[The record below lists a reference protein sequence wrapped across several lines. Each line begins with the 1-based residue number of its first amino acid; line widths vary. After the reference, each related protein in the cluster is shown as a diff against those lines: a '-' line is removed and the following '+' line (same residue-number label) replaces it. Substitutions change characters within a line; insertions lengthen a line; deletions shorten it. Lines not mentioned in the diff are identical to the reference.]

1 MHPPGIDIF
10 AKAFRAIRPRT
21 PLPEFE
27 VRFRPYADINHVIR
41 MRDGKVMVGLSD
53 LLEGAPTAVLES
65 IAFILVSKLY
75 RKPIP
80 QRYQH
85 RYRQFLNRRHVREQ
99 IHVIRR
105 VRGRKWIGSA
115 AGEFFHLEEVFE
127 RLNQQ
132 HFAGMMQRPSLTW
145 SRSASRHSLGH
156 FDAAHNTIVIS
167 KIFDRSDA
175 PRFAVEYIVY
185 HEMLHLR
192 YPVLHRR
199 RRRCVHSAAFRAEEQ
214 RFPQFEKAKQW
225 IEQL

>member
-1 MHPPGIDIF
+1 MHSPGIDMF

-27 VRFRPYADINHVIR
+27 VRFRPYADVNNVIR
-41 MRDGKVMVGLSD
+41 MRDNKVMVGLSD

-80 QRYQH
+80 ERYQH

-99 IHVIRR
+99 VHVIRR
-105 VRGRKWIGSA
+105 VRGRKWIAGA
-115 AGEFFHLEEVFE
+115 AGEHFHLEEVFE
-127 RLNQQ
+127 RLNDQF
-132 HFAGMMQRPSLTW
+132 FAGLMQRPNLTW

-167 KIFDRSDA
+167 KIFDRPDA
-175 PRFAVEYIVY
+175 PPFAVEYILY

-192 YPVLHRR
+192 HPVQHRR
-199 RRRCVHSAAFRAEEQ
+199 SRRCVHSAAFRAEER

>member
-1 MHPPGIDIF
+1 
-10 AKAFRAIRPRT
+10 
-21 PLPEFE
+21 
-27 VRFRPYADINHVIR
+27 
-41 MRDGKVMVGLSD
+41 MVGLSD

-80 QRYQH
+80 ERYQH

-99 IHVIRR
+99 VHVIRR
-105 VRGRKWIGSA
+105 VRGRKWIAGA
-115 AGEFFHLEEVFE
+115 AGKYFHLEEVFE
-127 RLNQQ
+127 GLNERF
-132 HFAGMMQRPSLTW
+132 FAGLMQRPNLTW

-175 PRFAVEYIVY
+175 PPFAVEYILY

-192 YPVLHRR
+192 HPVQHRR
-199 RRRCVHSAAFRAEEQ
+199 SRRCVHSAAFRAEER

>member
-99 IHVIRR
+99 VHVIRR

-132 HFAGMMQRPSLTW
+132 YFAGMMQRPSLTW

-199 RRRCVHSAAFRAEEQ
+199 RRRCVHSAAFRAEE
-214 RFPQFEKAKQW
+214 RCFPQFEKAKQW